1 MIDGIKTATA
11 DVVSAYVAGN
21 KVSPDDLAMVIK
33 SVFQSLCTLGE
44 PEPPKAPEK
53 TGPTGAQIRKSITPD
68 ALISFEDG
76 RAYKT
81 LKRHLSKNGLTIEA
95 YKDKWGLPKDYPTTA
110 ANYSAKRSAM
120 AKSLGLGNL
129 RKAVVEIPAAPKT
142 VKKAVRA
149 KKVRATKS

>member
-53 TGPTGAQIRKSITPD
+53 IGLTGAQIRKSITPD

-76 RAYKT
+76 KSYKT

-110 ANYSAKRSAM
+110 ANYSARRSAM

-129 RKAVVEIPAAPKT
+129 RKAVVEIPAAPKAP
-142 VKKAVRA
+142 KKAVRA